1 MAQLMGQLVFDLLPL
16 QPKAFPVHLARP
28 MVAPQLVGLLQGVQY
43 TFPKLARLSTFGFHD
58 FFEIAHQMREA
69 LLLIHSGQ
77 LVGFVAGTS
86 IRYQSAL
93 VVARHQFPHLLVAM
107 LGADLVDG
115 GLVGVEHHQLG
126 WLTTYCPTGVV
137 GVGDWCVADP
147 SAGLLI
153 GIAHHAGGLL
163 EGVPRHGA
171 LPSALPRSSPVEW
184 PVAGARAPRSHSA
197 ARVPWSS
204 VWDPPGARSPRI
216 GPQLLRNASP
226 AHSFRKPYTRTR
238 PRHRLSLPVGA
249 EPVCPWWSPGRSAA
263 ISTLPRSRGSACS
276 SLAPR
281 PGRPRRPP
289 VGHRGA
295 GRVPVRASG
304 RGVWGGLCVCLWKM
318 AWPTELCSGEAFPAF
333 SLLRAT
339 DHSRS
344 GPESIPRGGIGF
356 LLPNPRSVGD
366 RLPAPVQSSR
376 LR

>member
-171 LPSALPRSSPVEW
+171 LRQ
-184 PVAGARAPRSHSA
+184 RY
-197 ARVPWSS
+197 
-204 VWDPPGARSPRI
+204 PGARSPRI

-318 AWPTELCSGEAFPAF
+318 AWPTALCSAEAFPAS

-339 DHSRS
+339 DHSPS